1 MVDFVATARRDA
13 YNTAPRTSNDALEA
27 AMFVAETQ
35 AYAQWVE
42 NHPPPMLDSLS
53 PDTAVAGDPA
63 DIVLSCI
70 GTGFNESTVITFG
83 NFDEPTT
90 FVSDTEVTTVVKP
103 SIFVNPDT
111 VPVKLHNSVAF
122 SDPVDFTFTAP
133 VVRAVDPAAVH
144 GPLLGPQPDPFHAEP
159 PIPDKLSEGDNP
171 VDYEDEGD
179 EGEWV
184 DDESPD
190 EPDKPKSKV
199 KKKKAHR

>member
-1 MVDFVATARRDA
+1 MTSPYTPEVLAMVDFVAAARRDA

-27 AMFVAETQ
+27 AMFVSETQ
-35 AYAQWVE
+35 AYAQWVVD
-42 NHPPPMLDSLS
+42 HPAPVLDAIS

-63 DIVLSCI
+63 DIVLSCT

-133 VVRAVDPAAVH
+133 VADPAKVA
-144 GPLLGPQPDPFHAEP
+144 A
-159 PIPDKLSEGDNP
+159 DKARIAADQQRIAADDAQLAA
-171 VDYEDEGD
+171 DE
-179 EGEWV
+179 EQLE
-184 DDESPD
+184 DDEEGGGAEDDS
-190 EPDKPKSKV
+190 PDKPKNKA
-199 KKKKAHR
+199 KKKGRW

>member
-1 MVDFVATARRDA
+1 MIDFVAAARRDA

-27 AMFVAETQ
+27 AMFVSETQ
-35 AYAQWVE
+35 AYAQWVVD
-42 NHPPPMLDSLS
+42 HPAPVLDAIS

-63 DIVLSCI
+63 DIVLSCT

-122 SDPVDFTFTAP
+122 SDPVDFIFTAP
-133 VVRAVDPAAVH
+133 VVDPAKV
-144 GPLLGPQPDPFHAEP
+144 AEDKARIGRRPATNCLASRASLP
-159 PIPDKLSEGDNP
+159 PTKSGLE
-171 VDYEDEGD
+171 
-179 EGEWV
+179 
-184 DDESPD
+184 DDEEGGGAEDDS
-190 EPDKPKSKV
+190 PDKPKKA
-199 KKKKAHR
+199 KKKGRW